1 MNAAPNQPGC
11 VLPESEP
18 TSAVTTVP
26 MWLIAGMLVLLF
38 LGAWY
43 FDARGGWFEAKVY
56 APYHSLADV
65 ERFQPRSGGD
75 AVVLRGRVLFEQNC
89 ALCHN
94 PDGLGKPA
102 QAPPLAGSEWVL
114 AAGVNRLIRIPQVGL
129 AGPIEVKGQVLNYPV
144 PMAAMGAPY
153 SDDDLAA
160 VLSYIRNAWGN
171 KASIVTA
178 EQVKK
183 VRAELAGRNQP
194 YTPDDLKKE
203 AE

>member
-1 MNAAPNQPGC
+1 MNAEPSQSGRV
-11 VLPESEP
+11 VLETEP
-18 TSAVTTVP
+18 TATGLTVP
-26 MWLIAGMLVLLF
+26 MWLIAAMLVLLF

-56 APYHSLADV
+56 EPYHSVADV
-65 ERFQPRSGGD
+65 ARFQPRSGGD
-75 AVVLRGRVLFEQNC
+75 AVLLRGKVLYEQNC

-94 PDGLGKPA
+94 PDGMGKLA

-129 AGPIEVKGQVLNYPV
+129 AGPIEVKGQLWNLN
-144 PMAAMGAPY
+144 MAAMGVMYP
-153 SDDDLAA
+153 DEDLAA

-171 KASIVTA
+171 KASVVTA

-183 VRAELAGRNQP
+183 VRTELAGRSQP
-194 YTPDDLKKE
+194 YAPDELKKE

>member
-1 MNAAPNQPGC
+1 MNAEPNQPSR
-11 VLPESEP
+11 VQPETEP
-18 TSAVTTVP
+18 TSATTTVP
-26 MWLIAGMLVLLF
+26 MWLIAALLVLLF

-56 APYHSLADV
+56 EPYRSLTDL
-65 ERFQPRSGGD
+65 ERFQPRSGSD
-75 AVVLRGRVLFEQNC
+75 AVVLRGRVLYELNC

-94 PDGLGKPA
+94 SDGMGKPN

-114 AAGVNRLIRIPQVGL
+114 TVGVNRLIRIPLVGL
-129 AGPIEVKGQVLNYPV
+129 NGPIEVKGQVWNL
-144 PMAAMGAPY
+144 PMAAMGAQY

-160 VLSYIRNAWGN
+160 VLSYIRSAWGN
-171 KASIVTA
+171 KAAIVTA

-183 VRAELAGRNQP
+183 VRAELAGRTQP
-194 YTPDDLKKE
+194 YAGGDELKKE

>member
-1 MNAAPNQPGC
+1 MNAEAKQPSP
-11 VLPESEP
+11 VRPESEP
-18 TSAVTTVP
+18 TSAATTVP
-26 MWLIAGMLVLLF
+26 MWLIAGLLGLLF

-56 APYHSLADV
+56 APYLSLADV
-65 ERFQPRSGGD
+65 QRFQPRTGGPED
-75 AVVLRGRVLFEQNC
+75 VILRGKVLFEQNC

-114 AAGVNRLIRIPQVGL
+114 AAGVNRLIRIPQLGL
-129 AGPIEVKGQVLNYPV
+129 SGPIEVKGQVWNL
-144 PMAAMGAPY
+144 PMAAMGVAY

-171 KASIVTA
+171 KASIVA
-178 EQVKK
+178 GEQVKK
-183 VRAELAGRNQP
+183 VRAELGGRNQP
-194 YTPDDLKKE
+194 YSPDELKKE

>member
-1 MNAAPNQPGC
+1 MNAESNQSGRA
-11 VLPESEP
+11 LPDAEP
-18 TSAVTTVP
+18 TSAATTVP
-26 MWLIAGMLVLLF
+26 MWLIAALLVLLF

-56 APYHSLADV
+56 APYHSMADL
-65 ERFQPRSGGD
+65 ERFQPRSGEE
-75 AVVLRGRVLFEQNC
+75 AVLLRGKVLFEQNC

-94 PDGLGKPA
+94 PDGLGKPN

-114 AAGVNRLIRIPQVGL
+114 TVGVNRLIRIPQVGL

-144 PMAAMGAPY
+144 PMAGMGAPY

-171 KASIVTA
+171 KASVVTA
-178 EQVKK
+178 GQVKK
-183 VRAELAGRNQP
+183 VRAELGGRTQP
-194 YTPDDLKKE
+194 YAPDELKKE

>member
-1 MNAAPNQPGC
+1 MNAEPSQSGRV
-11 VLPESEP
+11 VLETEP
-18 TSAVTTVP
+18 TATGLTVP
-26 MWLIAGMLVLLF
+26 MWLIAAMLVLLF
-38 LGAWY
+38 RGAWY

-56 APYHSLADV
+56 EPYHSVADV
-65 ERFQPRSGGD
+65 ARFQPRSGGD
-75 AVVLRGRVLFEQNC
+75 AVLLRGKVLYEQNC

-94 PDGLGKPA
+94 PDGMGKLA

-129 AGPIEVKGQVLNYPV
+129 AGPIEVKGQLWNLN
-144 PMAAMGAPY
+144 MAAMGVMYP
-153 SDDDLAA
+153 DEDLAA

-171 KASIVTA
+171 KASVVTA

-183 VRAELAGRNQP
+183 VRTELAGRSQP
-194 YTPDDLKKE
+194 YAPDELKKE

>member
-1 MNAAPNQPGC
+1 MNAEPNQPGC
-11 VLPESEP
+11 VLPETEP
-18 TSAVTTVP
+18 TSAATTVP
-26 MWLIAGMLVLLF
+26 MWLIAAMLVLLF

-56 APYHSLADV
+56 EPYRSLTDV

-75 AVVLRGRVLFEQNC
+75 AVVMRGKVLYEQNC

-94 PDGLGKPA
+94 PDGMGKPA

-114 AAGVNRLIRIPQVGL
+114 TAGVNRLIRIPLVGL
-129 AGPIEVKGQVLNYPV
+129 NGPIEVKGQVWNL
-144 PMAAMGAPY
+144 PMAAMGAQY

-171 KASIVTA
+171 KAALVTA

-183 VRAELAGRNQP
+183 VRAELAGRSQP
-194 YTPDDLKKE
+194 YAPDELKKE

>member
-1 MNAAPNQPGC
+1 MSAEVKQPSR
-11 VLPESEP
+11 VVPEAEP
-18 TSAVTTVP
+18 TSAGTTVP

-75 AVVLRGRVLFEQNC
+75 AVLFRGKVLFEQNC

-94 PDGLGKPA
+94 PDGMGKPA
-102 QAPPLAGSEWVL
+102 QAPPLVGSEWVL
-114 AAGVNRLIRIPQVGL
+114 AAGVNRLIRIPQLGL
-129 AGPIEVKGQVLNYPV
+129 SGPIEVKGQVWNL
-144 PMAAMGAPY
+144 PMAAMGVAY

-160 VLSYIRNAWGN
+160 VLSYIRNSWGN
-171 KASIVTA
+171 KASIVTGD
-178 EQVKK
+178 QVKK
-183 VRAELAGRNQP
+183 VRAELGGRNQP
-194 YTPDDLKKE
+194 YSPDELKKE

>member
-1 MNAAPNQPGC
+1 MNAEPNQPGR
-11 VLPESEP
+11 LISETEP
-18 TSAVTTVP
+18 TSTGKTVP
-26 MWLIAGMLVLLF
+26 MWLVAAMLLLLF

-56 APYHSLADV
+56 APYRSIADV

-75 AVVLRGRVLFEQNC
+75 SVLLRGKALFEQNC

-114 AAGVNRLIRIPQVGL
+114 AVGANRLIRIPQVGL
-129 AGPIEVKGQVLNYPV
+129 SGPIEVKGQVWNL
-144 PMAAMGAPY
+144 PMAPMGAMYP
-153 SDDDLAA
+153 DEDLAA

-171 KASIVTA
+171 KAPIVTV

-194 YTPDDLKKE
+194 YAPDDLKKLPE
-203 AE
+203 

>member
-1 MNAAPNQPGC
+1 MNAEPSQSGRV
-11 VLPESEP
+11 VLETEP
-18 TSAVTTVP
+18 TATGLTVP
-26 MWLIAGMLVLLF
+26 MWLIAAMLVLLF

-56 APYHSLADV
+56 EPYHSVADV
-65 ERFQPRSGGD
+65 ARFQPRSGGD
-75 AVVLRGRVLFEQNC
+75 AVLLRGKVLYEQNC

-94 PDGLGKPA
+94 PDGMGKLA

-129 AGPIEVKGQVLNYPV
+129 AGPIEVKGQLWNLN
-144 PMAAMGAPY
+144 MAAMGVMYP
-153 SDDDLAA
+153 DEDLAA

-171 KASIVTA
+171 KASVVTA

-183 VRAELAGRNQP
+183 VRTELAGRSQP
-194 YTPDDLKKE
+194 YAPVELKKE